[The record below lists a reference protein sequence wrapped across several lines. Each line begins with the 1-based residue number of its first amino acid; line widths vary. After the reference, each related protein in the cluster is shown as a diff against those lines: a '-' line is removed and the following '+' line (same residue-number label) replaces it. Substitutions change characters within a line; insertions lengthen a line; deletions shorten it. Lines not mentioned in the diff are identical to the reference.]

1 MLRATFP
8 AGTLSGAPKPRAME
22 LIDELEPTRRGLYG
36 GVVGYLDFAGDLDMA
51 IAIRTAVIRD
61 GRAYVQAGGGI
72 VADSVPQRSTRRPQ
86 QGRGRAARGG
96 DGGRAASTVMRRLT
110 SKRTVLLLV
119 LLTAGVLLVSG
130 SRVWVNGSVDDPVLG
145 ASILHGTGS
154 QVARGVLAA
163 ALVGA
168 AAVVAAATSG
178 RIVRRL
184 AAAVV
189 VLAGALGAAVI
200 GSVVADPDGALGRL
214 AATGTGRTGDVPA
227 HGSVTLWVWVAAL
240 AAVVMTLAGL
250 AALVGAGRWS
260 GLSSRYDAPSAG
272 GAAPGAD
279 GAVADTAGATPDA
292 AGPTSEQAVRRS
304 RESAWEQLSRGE
316 DPTAQDRPGS

>member
-1 MLRATFP
+1 M
-8 AGTLSGAPKPRAME
+8 G
-22 LIDELEPTRRGLYG
+22 
-36 GVVGYLDFAGDLDMA
+36 
-51 IAIRTAVIRD
+51 
-61 GRAYVQAGGGI
+61 
-72 VADSVPQRSTRRPQ
+72 
-86 QGRGRAARGG
+86 
-96 DGGRAASTVMRRLT
+96 RLT
-110 SKRTVLLLV
+110 SKRAVLLLV

-145 ASILHGTGS
+145 AGSLHGTGS

-178 RIVRRL
+178 RVVRRL
-184 AAAVV
+184 ASAVV
-189 VLAGALGAAVI
+189 VLAGALGAAVTVSVI
-200 GSVVADPDGALGRL
+200 GDPDGALGRV

-240 AAVVMTLAGL
+240 ATLLMALGGV

-260 GLSSRYDAPSAG
+260 GLSSRYDAPSAAG
-272 GAAPGAD
+272 ESAGDVGAAAP
-279 GAVADTAGATPDA
+279 
-292 AGPTSEQAVRRS
+292 EQAVRRS

-316 DPTAQDRPGS
+316 DPATGPSAPTTGSS

>member
-1 MLRATFP
+1 
-8 AGTLSGAPKPRAME
+8 
-22 LIDELEPTRRGLYG
+22 
-36 GVVGYLDFAGDLDMA
+36 
-51 IAIRTAVIRD
+51 
-61 GRAYVQAGGGI
+61 
-72 VADSVPQRSTRRPQ
+72 
-86 QGRGRAARGG
+86 
-96 DGGRAASTVMRRLT
+96 MRRLT

-119 LLTAGVLLVSG
+119 LLAAGVLLVSG

-279 GAVADTAGATPDA
+279 GAVPNTAGATPDA

>member
-1 MLRATFP
+1 
-8 AGTLSGAPKPRAME
+8 
-22 LIDELEPTRRGLYG
+22 
-36 GVVGYLDFAGDLDMA
+36 
-51 IAIRTAVIRD
+51 
-61 GRAYVQAGGGI
+61 
-72 VADSVPQRSTRRPQ
+72 
-86 QGRGRAARGG
+86 
-96 DGGRAASTVMRRLT
+96 MRRLT

-119 LLTAGVLLVSG
+119 LLAAGVLLVSG

-184 AAAVV
+184 AAIVV

-227 HGSVTLWVWVAAL
+227 HGSVTLWVWVAA
-240 AAVVMTLAGL
+240 
-250 AALVGAGRWS
+250 
-260 GLSSRYDAPSAG
+260 AG
-272 GAAPGAD
+272 GGGDDPGRRR
-279 GAVADTAGATPDA
+279 GPRRRGPMERAVQPVRR
-292 AGPTSEQAVRRS
+292 AVGRRRRS
-304 RESAWEQLSRGE
+304 RSR
-316 DPTAQDRPGS
+316 RRRFWC

>member
-1 MLRATFP
+1 
-8 AGTLSGAPKPRAME
+8 
-22 LIDELEPTRRGLYG
+22 
-36 GVVGYLDFAGDLDMA
+36 
-51 IAIRTAVIRD
+51 
-61 GRAYVQAGGGI
+61 
-72 VADSVPQRSTRRPQ
+72 
-86 QGRGRAARGG
+86 
-96 DGGRAASTVMRRLT
+96 MRRLA

-119 LLTAGVLLVSG
+119 LLAAGVLLVSG

-184 AAAVV
+184 AAIVV

-240 AAVVMTLAGL
+240 AAVVLTLAGV

-260 GLSSRYDAPSAG
+260 GLSSRYDAPSAD

-279 GAVADTAGATPDA
+279 GVASGADGAVPDA
-292 AGPTSEQAVRRS
+292 APTSEQAVRRS

>member
-1 MLRATFP
+1 
-8 AGTLSGAPKPRAME
+8 
-22 LIDELEPTRRGLYG
+22 
-36 GVVGYLDFAGDLDMA
+36 
-51 IAIRTAVIRD
+51 
-61 GRAYVQAGGGI
+61 
-72 VADSVPQRSTRRPQ
+72 
-86 QGRGRAARGG
+86 
-96 DGGRAASTVMRRLT
+96 MRRLT

-119 LLTAGVLLVSG
+119 LLAAGVLLVSG

-184 AAAVV
+184 AATVV

-240 AAVVMTLAGL
+240 AAVVMTLAGV

-260 GLSSRYDAPSAG
+260 GLSSRYDAPSAD

-279 GAVADTAGATPDA
+279 GALPVPTAPSPTPRR
-292 AGPTSEQAVRRS
+292 PRSRRS
-304 RESAWEQLSRGE
+304 AARASRRGSSC
-316 DPTAQDRPGS
+316 PAARTPQPRTGPGPEPP

>member
-1 MLRATFP
+1 
-8 AGTLSGAPKPRAME
+8 
-22 LIDELEPTRRGLYG
+22 
-36 GVVGYLDFAGDLDMA
+36 MA
-51 IAIRTAVIRD
+51 IAIRTAVIKD
-61 GRAYVQAGGGI
+61 GRRLRPGRRRA
-72 VADSVPQRSTRRPQ
+72 SSPTRCRSWSTRSAINKAAAAL
-86 QGRGRAARGG
+86 RAVG

-240 AAVVMTLAGL
+240 AAVVMSPRRPRGPRRRGPMERA
-250 AALVGAGRWS
+250 VQPVR
-260 GLSSRYDAPSAG
+260 APSAG

-279 GAVADTAGATPDA
+279 GAVPDTAGATPDA